1 MHSSCHKYELKDLK
15 KMRRKRDEY
24 LLHNAVIEKDLDKV
38 KSLIKD
44 GWDVNETDY
53 NHWTPLHYAAQ
64 DGLYSIAEVL
74 ISSGAEIDVK
84 DDYGKSPLLVA
95 AFNYPIGDSEKV
107 IKLLLKNGADKFLK
121 NDYGISPYS
130 MAIDT
135 MGGEPLVKLLD
146 SI

>member
-1 MHSSCHKYELKDLK
+1 M
-15 KMRRKRDEY
+15 KRNENEY
-24 LLHNAVIEKDLDKV
+24 LLHRAVINKDLMRV
-38 KSLIKD
+38 QSLIKE
-44 GWDVNETDY
+44 GWDVNKVDY

-84 DDYGKSPLLVA
+84 DDYGNTPLSNAIYNSNVG
-95 AFNYPIGDSEKV
+95 NSVEV
-107 IKLLLKNGADKFLK
+107 IKILLKNGADKFLK
-121 NDYGISPYS
+121 NNYGISPYS

>member
-1 MHSSCHKYELKDLK
+1 M
-15 KMRRKRDEY
+15 KRNENEY
-24 LLHNAVIEKDLDKV
+24 LLHRAVINKDLMRV
-38 KSLIKD
+38 QSLIKE
-44 GWDVNETDY
+44 GWDVNKVDY

-74 ISSGAEIDVK
+74 ISSGAEINVK

-107 IKLLLKNGADKFLK
+107 IKLLLKKGADKFLK
-121 NDYGISPYS
+121 NNYGISPYS